1 MSIWRSDRMKSN
13 PRKNSAQSGQVI
25 ITGVIMLVVL
35 LLLLLTIFDVHN
47 LIRSKFKFETAQQS
61 AALAGANWQKNTL
74 NLIGEINLLKAC
86 AVMLEGEKNWDI
98 PLPPADDDDG
108 IARRMAIQGR
118 LDQLTEMQTRVS
130 FIGPVIGYAAA
141 QQAAKANGMRIIKT
155 NAYSGKSALDSY
167 MSRLQMRLASGSVFP
182 INNYDWYYPYTS
194 MLSRISESGVAVLP
208 NARGT
213 GRPVASPSA
222 LANSSF
228 YREIMRHKYEIEKIR
243 TKGKRVRGDQ
253 SSWRGLLSNFV
264 SNYRQ
269 WSDHVLKDTRYW
281 DIDFNS
287 SRFPNESEI
296 FTVGVQTGFSSDQT
310 WEYEPTFS
318 SHLGE
323 NDLAQ
328 DSVRYP
334 DRLTLPGEMK
344 WFCYDSTW
352 YPQSYMASYSAYQ
365 SEHFDYW
372 FGGTVLRDKVKS
384 KYIYEG
390 AAAYAEASS
399 LQVDRAVRFR
409 PERKYRD
416 TKSGIIT
423 KRSPQATT
431 VGTKRS
437 VNDFYDDSFSTSY
450 RPGAIAKPLGEL
462 TENRPPIAIPIVLPV
477 FDQAV
482 LMPTYMPIPVGFE
495 VLRNLTSPV
504 DDFLAWLAEEDVR
517 SVFNYKYDPPAGT
530 DEFLLALQ
538 ILSSAK
544 EFRNYG
550 WNGETTVNIQE
561 LLAKN
566 SNFLLEWS
574 KNYQSYV
581 YAENNQDG
589 LGWLQEPRLF
599 SEVSN
604 GKANSIVD
612 MPDNINGGTAQR
624 HYVSKHAYYVVDS
637 TGRVM
642 TNIDSDPT
650 IRYTT
655 YAPGASGGGNVIPS
669 QYDASRGPARI

>member
-1 MSIWRSDRMKSN
+1 
-13 PRKNSAQSGQVI
+13 
-25 ITGVIMLVVL
+25 MLVVL
-35 LLLLLTIFDVHN
+35 LLLLLTLFDVHN

-98 PLPPADDDDG
+98 PLPPAEDDDG

-118 LDQLTEMQTRVS
+118 LDQLTEMQTRIS
-130 FIGPVIGYAAA
+130 FIGPVTGYAAA
-141 QQAAKANGMRIIKT
+141 QQAAKANGMRIIK
-155 NAYSGKSALDSY
+155 NSASNGNGALASY
-167 MSRLQMRLASGSVFP
+167 MLRLQIRMASGEVSP
-182 INNYDWYYPYTS
+182 INNYAWYHPYMS

-222 LANSSF
+222 LAKSSF
-228 YREIMRHKYEIEKIR
+228 YRDIMLHKYEIERIR
-243 TKGKRVRGDQ
+243 SKGKRVRGDQ
-253 SSWRGLLSNFV
+253 SSWNGAICNFV
-264 SNYRQ
+264 RYYQQ

-281 DIDFNS
+281 DIDFNHDK
-287 SRFPNESEI
+287 FPNESEI
-296 FTVGVQTGFSSDQT
+296 FTVGVQTGFSTDQN

-318 SHLGE
+318 NHLGE
-323 NDLAQ
+323 NNLTQ
-328 DSVRYP
+328 ESMRYP

-352 YPQSYMASYSAYQ
+352 YPQSYMESYSNYK

-372 FGGTVLRDKVKS
+372 FGSTVLRNKVKS

-390 AAAYAEASS
+390 AAAYTEASS
-399 LQVDRAVRFR
+399 LQVDRSVRFR
-409 PERKYRD
+409 PERQYRD
-416 TKSGIIT
+416 TQSGIIT
-423 KRSPQATT
+423 KRNPYSTT

-462 TENRPPIAIPIVLPV
+462 TEERPPIAIPVILPV

-482 LMPTYMPIPVGFE
+482 LMPTYMPIPMGFE
-495 VLRNLTSPV
+495 VLRNLNSPV
-504 DDFLAWLAEEDVR
+504 DEFLAWLADEEVR
-517 SVFNYKYDPPAGT
+517 SVFNYKNDPPAGT

-561 LLAKN
+561 ELAKN
-566 SNFLLEWS
+566 ANFLLEWP
-574 KNYQSYV
+574 KNYDRYV
-581 YAENNQDG
+581 YSENNQEG

-599 SEVSN
+599 SEVAK
-604 GKANSIVD
+604 GKAGSIVD
-612 MPDNINGGTAQR
+612 TPDTLNGGTAQR
-624 HYVSKHAYYVVDS
+624 HYVTKYTYYVVDS
-637 TGRVM
+637 KGRIM
-642 TNIDSDPT
+642 TNVDSDPT

-655 YAPGASGGGNVIPS
+655 YAPGTGGGGTTIPS
-669 QYDASRGPARI
+669 KYDASRGPARI

>member
-1 MSIWRSDRMKSN
+1 MKKIFSN
-13 PRKNSAQSGQVI
+13 TQQQSGQVI

-35 LLLLLTIFDVHN
+35 LLLLLSIFDIHN

-74 NLIGEINLLKAC
+74 NLIGEINILKAC

-98 PLPPADDDDG
+98 PLPPGEEDDG

-130 FIGPVIGYAAA
+130 FIGPVIGYASA
-141 QQAAKANGMRIIKT
+141 QQAAKANGMRIIK
-155 NAYSGKSALDSY
+155 NSSSNGKSALDSY
-167 MSRLQMRLASGSVFP
+167 MIRLQMRLASGAVSP
-182 INNYDWYYPYTS
+182 INNYDWYYPYVS
-194 MLSRISESGVAVLP
+194 MLTKISDSGVAVLP

-213 GRPVASPSA
+213 GRPVATPSA
-222 LANSSF
+222 IAQSGF
-228 YREIMRHKYEIEKIR
+228 YREIMLHKYEIERIR
-243 TKGKRVRGDQ
+243 TRGKRTQGDQ
-253 SSWRGLLSNFV
+253 SSWLGLLYSFV
-264 SNYRQ
+264 RYYQQ

-281 DIDFNS
+281 DIDFNHD
-287 SRFPNESEI
+287 RFPNESEI

-310 WEYEPTFS
+310 WEYEPTFAK
-318 SHLGE
+318 HLGE
-323 NDLAQ
+323 NDMSK
-328 DSVRYP
+328 DNMRYP
-334 DRLTLPGEMK
+334 DRFTLPGEMK

-352 YPQSYMASYSAYQ
+352 YPQRYMESYTKYKA
-365 SEHFDYW
+365 EHFDYW
-372 FGGTVLRDKVKS
+372 FGGNVLRDKVKS

-416 TKSGIIT
+416 TKAGIIT
-423 KRSPQATT
+423 KRNPHSTT
-431 VGTKRS
+431 IGTKRT
-437 VNDFYDDSFSTSY
+437 NYDYYSNSFSTSY

-462 TENRPPIAIPIVLPV
+462 ADDKPPIAIPIVLPV

-495 VLRNLTSPV
+495 VLRNLDSPV
-504 DDFLAWLAEEDVR
+504 DDFLAWLADEEVR
-517 SVFNYKYDPPAGT
+517 SVYNYKYDPPAGT
-530 DEFLLALQ
+530 EDLLLALQ

-550 WNGETTVNIQE
+550 WNGETTVDIQK
-561 LLAKN
+561 LLAEN
-566 SNFLLEWS
+566 SNFLLEWQ
-574 KNYQSYV
+574 KNYTKYV
-581 YAENNQDG
+581 YSENNAGG
-589 LGWLQEPRLF
+589 LGWLQEPKLC
-599 SEVSN
+599 SEVAN
-604 GKANSIVD
+604 GKPGSIVKVED
-612 MPDNINGGTAQR
+612 TINGGTAER
-624 HYVSKHAYYVVDS
+624 HYVSKRAYYVVDS
-637 TGRVM
+637 KGKII

-655 YAPGASGGGNVIPS
+655 HAPGTGGGGEGVIPS
-669 QYDASRGPARI
+669 KYDSSRGPARI